1 MPRGRAKSKDNGANK
16 SQAIRDMFNSMGKKA
31 RPRDLIARLTE
42 KGVDVSPALVSNVLS
57 RTRKRRR
64 GAKIPRLVAAGRT
77 RVRVSRGGG
86 DVSMHSLLG
95 AKKLVEQVGSVDEA
109 KKAIDAL
116 SRLL

>member
-1 MPRGRAKSKDNGANK
+1 MPRGRAKSKENGANK
-16 SQAIRDMFNSMGKKA
+16 SQAIRDMFNTMGKKA

-64 GAKIPRLVAAGRT
+64 GAKVPRLVAAGRGRTT
-77 RVRVSRGGG
+77 RENH
-86 DVSMHSLLG
+86 VSMNSLLG
-95 AKKLVEQVGSVDEA
+95 AKKLVDQVGSVDEA

-116 SRLL
+116 SRLM

>member
-1 MPRGRAKSKDNGANK
+1 
-16 SQAIRDMFNSMGKKA
+16 MGKKA

-64 GAKIPRLVAAGRT
+64 GAKVARLVGAGAGRA
-77 RVRVSRGGG
+77 SRDG

-116 SRLL
+116 ARLI